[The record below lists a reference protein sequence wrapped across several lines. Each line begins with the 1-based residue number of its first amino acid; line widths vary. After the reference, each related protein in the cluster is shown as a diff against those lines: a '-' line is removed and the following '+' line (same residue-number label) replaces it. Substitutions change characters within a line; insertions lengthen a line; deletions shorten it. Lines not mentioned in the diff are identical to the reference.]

1 MKRYFI
7 PAVSAAILLSIAL
20 TSCETPAGQGAGFG
34 AVTGAAAG
42 ALIGGAAAGGRGAA
56 IGAGAGAL
64 AGALTGAAIAEDQAR
79 YYHAPPG
86 GYPVA
91 RSTGTAGYV
100 YSPYGPH
107 NVIDVRDVPHGALV
121 RDPSTGGIFRRP

>member
-1 MKRYFI
+1 MKKYFI
-7 PAVSAAILLSIAL
+7 PAVSAAILLAMGLS
-20 TSCETPAGQGAGFG
+20 SCETPEGQGAGFG

-42 ALIGGAAAGGRGAA
+42 GGRGAA

-86 GYPVA
+86 GYPYGQ
-91 RSTGTAGYV
+91 RTGTPGYV

-107 NVIDVRDVPHGALV
+107 NIIDVRGVPPGALV

>member
-1 MKRYFI
+1 MKKYFI
-7 PAVSAAILLSIAL
+7 PAVSAAVLLGLGLS
-20 TSCETPAGQGAGFG
+20 SCETPAGQGAGFG

-86 GYPVA
+86 GYPYA
-91 RSTGTAGYV
+91 RSTGTPGYL
-100 YSPYGPH
+100 YSPFGPH
-107 NVIDVRDVPHGALV
+107 TVIDVRGVPPGALV
-121 RDPSTGGIFRRP
+121 RDPSTGGVFRRP